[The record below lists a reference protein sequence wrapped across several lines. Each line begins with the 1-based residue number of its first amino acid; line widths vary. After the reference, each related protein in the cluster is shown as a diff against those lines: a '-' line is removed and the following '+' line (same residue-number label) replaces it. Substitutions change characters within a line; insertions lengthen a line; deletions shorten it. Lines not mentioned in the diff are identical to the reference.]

1 MKALLR
7 LALALLLLSVQ
18 AHVQAESPI
27 DLVRVLK
34 SERKLQLL
42 SAGIVIREFQ
52 VALGGN
58 PKGHKQQK
66 GDSRTPEGN
75 YILDFKKPDSAFY
88 KSFHISYPNANDIR
102 ASKVRGVDPGGA
114 VMVHG
119 QKNGLGG
126 LSFLSQRFDWTDGC
140 VALSNGDMD
149 IMWGLVQPGTKI
161 EILP

>member
-1 MKALLR
+1 MKPIWR
-7 LALALLLLSVQ
+7 LTLALLLLALQ
-18 AHVQAESPI
+18 TPVQAESPI

-42 SAGIVIREFQ
+42 SEGVVKREFH

-58 PKGHKQQK
+58 PKGPKRQK
-66 GDSRTPEGN
+66 GDGRTPEGS
-75 YILDFKKPDSAFY
+75 YILDFKKSDSAFY
-88 KSFHISYPNANDIR
+88 KGFHISYPSANDLR
-102 ASKVRGVDPGGA
+102 AAKARGVDPGGA

-140 VALSNGDMD
+140 IALSNGDMD
-149 IMWGLVQPGTKI
+149 VMWGLVKAGTRI